1 MIELDRSVEYHGAKI
16 KIVGV
21 GGGGGNAV
29 NSMIER
35 GLQGVEFLVVNTDMQ
50 ALAKNGSPQRIQ
62 VGKALT
68 RGLGAG
74 ANPVIGREAAIEDR
88 EEVKQLLTGADMVFV
103 TAGMGGG
110 TGTGG
115 APIIAEI
122 ARELGALVVGIVTRP
137 FDWEGNRRRDQAEEG
152 IRELREHV
160 DTLIVIPNQKLLS
173 IIDKRTGFREAFHKV
188 DDVLYNATRGIA
200 QIITGHGVVNVDFAD
215 VRTVMA
221 NMGDA
226 LMGTGGAS
234 GEFRAVEAAQNAIS
248 SPLLEGISIVGS
260 EQVLINISASSDMT
274 MMEVDEAV
282 KVVHEAVGNEANV
295 IFGVV
300 LDDDLGEMMLVTVIA
315 TGFSKKKEVRQQPA
329 RQTQTLA
336 GTQTTVIQPLSQSG
350 QNATQAPPVQ
360 PLPQTIRPITTNL
373 PDHVPSGPDEYER
386 YNEPAFIR
394 RNGGIQRG
402 GFSITKKSE
411 EEQESEQ
418 TFRQAASSTNE
429 QATEREEKQEP
440 RRQATADRPAFL
452 RRIMD

>member
-74 ANPVIGREAAIEDR
+74 ANPVIGREAALEDR

-260 EQVLINISASSDMT
+260 EQVLINISASCDMT

-282 KVVHEAVGNEANV
+282 KVVHEAVGSEANV

-300 LDDDLGEMMLVTVIA
+300 LDDDLGETMMVTVIA
-315 TGFSKKKEVRQQPA
+315 TGFSKKKEGRAQQPA
-329 RQTQTLA
+329 RQAQTTTATQA
-336 GTQTTVIQPLSQSG
+336 TVIQPLGQSG
-350 QNATQAPPVQ
+350 QNSAQTPPVQ

-373 PDHVPSGPDEYER
+373 PDHVPGPDEYER

-402 GFSITKKSE
+402 GFSITKKSD
-411 EEQESEQ
+411 EEQETEQ
-418 TFRQAASSTNE
+418 TLRQAASSTTE
-429 QATEREEKQEP
+429 QLSEREEKQEH